1 MSLLAGHECDK
12 ENDPLFE
19 CDYEPLFTF
28 TSDDYTFNFTSDDF
42 TFDYTFNF
50 TSDDFKFTSNDNW
63 YGEFLKDGS
72 GGSGEPGIAP
82 GSELSRGERRSE
94 TLRARCESV
103 SRLPV
108 PCVTPGT
115 RAGPVRF
122 LGTWSAVTC
131 GLQDRID
138 WDV

>member
-42 TFDYTFNF
+42 K
-50 TSDDFKFTSNDNW
+50 STSNDNW

-82 GSELSRGERRSE
+82 GSELSRGERWSE
-94 TLRARCESV
+94 TSRARCESV

-108 PCVTPGT
+108 PRVTPGT